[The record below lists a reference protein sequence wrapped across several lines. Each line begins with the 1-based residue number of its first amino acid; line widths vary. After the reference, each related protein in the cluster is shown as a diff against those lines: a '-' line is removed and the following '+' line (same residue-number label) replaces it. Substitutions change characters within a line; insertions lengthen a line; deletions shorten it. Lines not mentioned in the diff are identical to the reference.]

1 LPLIRHPTD
10 KEPARALS
18 GIFIS
23 YRRSDNPDATGR
35 IYDRLV
41 AEFGK
46 ARVFKDVDSIP
57 LGMDFRGHLNQ
68 IVGGCAAV
76 LAIIGPSWADTRNS
90 TGQRRLEDSDDF
102 VRIELEAALARG
114 IPVVPVLV
122 GNATLPGVTQLPPT
136 LSELAYR
143 QSIQVRPDPD
153 FHNDV
158 TRLLSALQVI
168 LDPAAPLRKPPSTAK
183 AGPGGPRNWMIAFA
197 TASLAAAAL
206 AIPAL
211 THLRETPPP
220 ETRVDIV
227 TPATDDPGAFALSPD
242 GRQIAYVAA
251 SDGEQR
257 LWLRSLA
264 NATAQ
269 PLVGTEGAAFP
280 FWSPDSRSIGFFAA
294 GAMRRVDINGGLPQ
308 TLAPVTS
315 NGGGGTWNAKDV
327 ILFAANQ
334 AATFSRVAAGSGAT
348 TALPLLGKDEAGNQ
362 RPLFLPDD
370 QHFVFLGRVTS
381 EARMYLGS
389 LGGAA
394 AAQLTSD
401 VRVNSPIAY
410 LPSGWLLWIR
420 KGDTL
425 VAQRLDVAKAA
436 LVGET
441 VSLAEGVSG
450 VSASATGVVAYR
462 ASGGAGGQ
470 RQLTWVDR
478 SGAVQGIVGPPDGSL
493 SSPRLSPDGRQV
505 AFSRQTQGKT
515 DIWLQDEAR
524 ASRMTFGS
532 GASQFPVWS
541 PDGSRLAFVSTEGTA
556 AGFYQT
562 STDGAQAQESLLVS
576 QRPKYPSNWSADG
589 RFLLYFTVN
598 IGQGGVDLWVLPMS
612 GTRKPFAFLESPFSK
627 VWGQF
632 SPDGRW
638 VAYQSNESG
647 RNEIYLRRFVVPG
660 NAVDSA
666 PAREGQW
673 QVSTKGGIYPTWRA
687 DGKELFYIDPTGMLM
702 AAPMTVAG
710 STVMPGKPAA
720 LFQTNAV
727 GGGTDTA
734 DLGRQYD
741 VAPDGRF
748 LINRV
753 LDTGNSPITL
763 IQNWNSGARQ

>member
-1 LPLIRHPTD
+1 
-10 KEPARALS
+10 LS

-46 ARVFKDVDSIP
+46 AKVFKDIDSIP
-57 LGMDFRGHLNQ
+57 LGMDFRGHLNE

-76 LAIIGPSWADTRNS
+76 LAIIGPSWVDTRSNA
-90 TGQRRLEDSDDF
+90 GQRRLEDPDDF

-122 GNATLPGVTQLPPT
+122 GNATMPGVAQLPAS
-136 LSELAYR
+136 LAELAYR

-153 FHNDV
+153 FPNDA
-158 TRLLSALQVI
+158 TRLVSALQVI
-168 LDPAAPLRKPPSTAK
+168 LDPDAPLRKPPSGAK
-183 AGPGGPRNWMIAFA
+183 AEPGGPLKWMIAFA
-197 TASLAAAAL
+197 AATLVAAAL

-211 THLRETPPP
+211 MHLRETPPP

-227 TPATDDPGAFALSPD
+227 TPATDDPGSFALSPD
-242 GRQIAYVAA
+242 GRQIAYVAEG
-251 SDGEQR
+251 DGAQR

-264 NATAQ
+264 KATAL
-269 PLVGTEGAAFP
+269 PLAGTEGAAYP
-280 FWSPDSRSIGFFAA
+280 FWSPDSRSIGFFAS
-294 GAMRRVDINGGLPQ
+294 GALRRLDINGGQPQ
-308 TLAPVTS
+308 TLAPVTITR
-315 NGGGGTWNAKDV
+315 GGGTWNAKGV
-327 ILFAANQ
+327 ILFPAIAAGPI
-334 AATFSRVAAGSGAT
+334 TRVAAGGGAT
-348 TALPLLGKDEAGNQ
+348 TSLPLLGKDEVGNA
-362 RPLFLPDD
+362 RPLFLPDG
-370 QHFVFLGRVTS
+370 QHFVFLARTTT

-389 LGGAA
+389 LDGAA
-394 AAQLTSD
+394 VVQLTSD
-401 VRVNSPIAY
+401 VRLNAPMAY

-425 VAQRLDVAKAA
+425 VAQRLDIAKAA

-462 ASGGAGGQ
+462 TSGGAGGQ

-478 SGAVQGIVGPPDGSL
+478 SGAVRGTVGPPEGSL
-493 SSPRLSPDGRQV
+493 SSPRLSPDGRRV
-505 AFSRQTQGKT
+505 AFTRQTQGMT

-532 GASQFPVWS
+532 GVSQFLVWS
-541 PDGSRLAFVSTEGTA
+541 PDGGRLAFMSAEGTA
-556 AGFYQT
+556 IGIYQKP
-562 STDGAQAQESLLVS
+562 TDGAQAQESLLVS
-576 QRPKYPSNWSADG
+576 QLPKFPSSWSADG
-589 RFLLYFTVN
+589 RYLLYFSVN
-598 IGQGGVDLWVLPMS
+598 SGQGGVDLWVLPMT
-612 GTRKPFAFLESPFSK
+612 GTRKPFAFLQSTFSK
-627 VWGQF
+627 VWGVF

-660 NAVDSA
+660 DAPDSA

-673 QVSTKGGIYPTWRA
+673 QVSTTGGIYPTWRA
-687 DGKELFYIDPTGMLM
+687 DGKELFYIDPAGMMM
-702 AAPMTVAG
+702 AAPITATG
-710 STVMPGKPAA
+710 STVVLGKPAT

-727 GGGTDTA
+727 GGGTDATE
-734 DLGRQYD
+734 LGRQYD

-763 IQNWNSGARQ
+763 ILNWDPEARQ